1 MKVRSI
7 TEAKID
13 QSLIQLIKDK
23 AVELGVDPSILLSI
37 GYKESRIR
45 PGLVGD
51 TSLKNKAYG
60 IFQVRKPALDDVN
73 DYYKTSF
80 TVDDMKNS
88 IDSNIT
94 AGALYFKMQA
104 DKYGAENTKQQL
116 AMYNG
121 GPGAKKGKNTGA
133 NDYATSVQSYT
144 SKISDI
150 IKTPQPAKVTPSKN
164 IPVVSSPIPKA
175 RPANLV
181 PDAGISSPIPK
192 ARPANLV
199 PDVDFGDAYDDDFRT
214 KDDLAP
220 AVSPVPR
227 LRPKNKLTYLDL
239 AKMNKIS
246 DPNSIQVGQ
255 KIKLP
260 DGSKY
265 IVQKGETLSGIAK
278 LHNRVTESISM
289 VKPQFDVEWEE
300 ANRYPYIEKL
310 GQQGWEDFAQ
320 NGVEVTINQS
330 NIHKIGNTGADGSEK
345 LSDLEPDKIARLK
358 KAFRSGTVEMPI
370 VVKQPDG
377 SYDLVAGN
385 TRLIGLITHEGEAK
399 VWLVD
404 ASSLSEA
411 TSSPGR
417 VKRAGASC
425 SGSVTELRALA
436 KKHSGTEKGKMY
448 HWCANMKAGKKESIQ
463 EVLTDITS
471 STKVFVDMDGVLAD
485 FFGEWNKLIGKSWR
499 KVTDIEPE
507 LQKIRDTEDFWLDL
521 PMLPKAK
528 NLLDIIKD
536 LKGSYTILS
545 SPLPDDPN
553 SEPHKRQWI
562 DKYLSF
568 FPPEKV
574 IITHNKTPY
583 ATNSDGSPNIL
594 IDDFGQNVSKWE
606 AAGGVGFKHK
616 DHKFERTAKA
626 IQQHMSDPAK

>member
-1 MKVRSI
+1 MSKSI
-7 TEAKID
+7 D
-13 QSLIQLIKDK
+13 RSLIQKIKDK
-23 AVELGVDPSILLSI
+23 AVEHGIDPALLLSI
-37 GYKESRIR
+37 AYKETRIR
-45 PGLVGD
+45 TGLTGD
-51 TSLKNKAYG
+51 TDKKNHAHG
-60 IFQVRKPALDDVN
+60 VFQVRLPALQDVN
-73 DYYKTSF
+73 DYYKTSY
-80 TVDDMKNS
+80 TVDNMKNN
-88 IDSNIT
+88 IDDNID
-94 AGALYFKMQA
+94 AGARYLMMMR
-104 DKYGAENTKQQL
+104 DRYGAENTQQQL

-121 GPGAKKGKNTGA
+121 GPGAKKGNNKGA
-133 NDYATSVQSYT
+133 NNYADSVMKYKGT
-144 SKISDI
+144 INAI
-150 IKTPQPAKVTPSKN
+150 IDDDDNNTTAITPSKN
-164 IPVVSSPIPKA
+164 APFRSPAPKLRPKKLDVPLPKA
-175 RPANLV
+175 RPKNLDV
-181 PDAGISSPIPK
+181 LPPLPKPKPKDLNVLPPLPIPK
-192 ARPANLV
+192 
-199 PDVDFGDAYDDDFRT
+199 
-214 KDDLAP
+214 
-220 AVSPVPR
+220 
-227 LRPKNKLTYLDL
+227 PKRKANKLTYIDL
-239 AKMNKIS
+239 AKMNKIT
-246 DPNSIQVGQ
+246 DVNKIGIGQ

-265 IVQKGETLSGIAK
+265 IVQKGDTLSKIAQ

-345 LSDLEPDKIARLK
+345 LSDLEPDKVARLK

-448 HWCANMKAGKKESIQ
+448 HWCANMKGGKKESIQ
-463 EVLTDITS
+463 EVLTDVTS
-471 STKVFVDMDGVLAD
+471 STQVFVDMDGVLAD
-485 FFGEWNKLIGKSWR
+485 FFGEWKKLIGSDWR
-499 KVTDIEPE
+499 KVKDIEPA

-521 PMLPKAK
+521 PLLPQAK
-528 NLLDIIKD
+528 NLLGMIKD

-553 SEPHKRQWI
+553 SEPHKREWI
-562 DKYLSF
+562 DKNLSF
-568 FPPEKV
+568 FPPEKI

-583 ATNSDGSPNIL
+583 AINSDGSPNIL
-594 IDDFGQNVSKWE
+594 IDDFGQNVNKWE

-626 IQQHMSDPAK
+626 IKQHMSDPAK

>member
-1 MKVRSI
+1 M
-7 TEAKID
+7 AKINP
-13 QSLIQLIKDK
+13 SLIQQIKDK
-23 AVELGVDPSILLSI
+23 AVELGVDPAILLSI

-45 PGLVGD
+45 SGLTGD
-51 TSLKNKAYG
+51 KHLKNKAYG

-73 DYYKTSF
+73 RYYKTSV

-88 IDSNIT
+88 IEANIT

-104 DKYGAENTKQQL
+104 DAYGAENTQQQL

-121 GPGAKKGKNTGA
+121 GPSARDGGNKGAQEYA
-133 NDYATSVQSYT
+133 NSVQSYS
-144 SKISDI
+144 SKIADI
-150 IKTPQPAKVTPSKN
+150 VSEPQPVTVTPSKN
-164 IPVVSSPIPKA
+164 IPFRSPRPKMRPSSVATVPATSPSPRL
-175 RPANLV
+175 RP
-181 PDAGISSPIPK
+181 DD
-192 ARPANLV
+192 LV
-199 PDVDFGDAYDDDFRT
+199 PDVDVGDAYDDDFRT
-214 KDDLAP
+214 KDDLNPAP
-220 AVSPVPR
+220 
-227 LRPKNKLTYLDL
+227 LRPKKKLTYIEL
-239 AKMNKIS
+239 AKMNKIK
-246 DPNSIQVGQ
+246 DVNKIGIGQ
-255 KIKLP
+255 KLKMP
-260 DGSKY
+260 DGSSYTIKS
-265 IVQKGETLSGIAK
+265 GDTLSGIAK
-278 LHNRVTESISM
+278 LHNRAVTESN
-289 VKPQFDVEWEE
+289 D
-300 ANRYPYIEKL
+300 
-310 GQQGWEDFAQ
+310 
-320 NGVEVTINQS
+320 
-330 NIHKIGNTGADGSEK
+330 ADSE
-345 LSDLEPDKIARLK
+345 LWNDI
-358 KAFRSGTVEMPI
+358 FG
-370 VVKQPDG
+370 
-377 SYDLVAGN
+377 
-385 TRLIGLITHEGEAK
+385 
-399 VWLVD
+399 
-404 ASSLSEA
+404 LSEA

-471 STKVFVDMDGVLAD
+471 STQVFVDMDGVLAD

-528 NLLDIIKD
+528 NLLGMIRE

-594 IDDFGQNVSKWE
+594 IDDFGPNVNKWE